1 LFFKISDHIDDKN
14 EYGLIKMKSQTALV
28 TGATGFVGS
37 HLVRRLLAEN
47 WNVSIMIRPQSKLEG
62 VKDCLEHLN
71 ILEHDGTTHHMM
83 KIIGSLNLDVIFHL
97 ASLFLAEHHPRDIEP
112 LIQSNIL
119 FGVQL
124 VEAMARYGIYHLV
137 NIGTSWQHY
146 QNSDYSP
153 VCLYAATK
161 QAFEAILKFYVES
174 TSLKVVTLK
183 LCDTYGPGDFRN
195 KLFGL
200 LQRSS
205 ETQEPLMMSPGEQW
219 MDLVYIDDVVEALL
233 IAASRLQDQSIHSYE
248 DFTVYSNKPVPL
260 KKVIVIYES
269 ILGKKLPVHWGAK
282 PYRAREVMFPWNR
295 GRILPGWHPKVNL
308 DEGMRRIIHAEQPRQ
323 RG

>member
-1 LFFKISDHIDDKN
+1 
-14 EYGLIKMKSQTALV
+14 MKSQTALV

-47 WNVSIMIRPQSKLEG
+47 WKVSIIIRPQSKLE
-62 VKDCLEHLN
+62 VLKDCQEHLN

-97 ASLFLAEHHPRDIEP
+97 ASLFLAEHHPRDIQP
-112 LIQSNIL
+112 LIQSNIM

-124 VEAMARYGIYHLV
+124 VEAMVRYEIYHLI
-137 NIGTSWQHY
+137 NTGTAWQHY
-146 QNSDYSP
+146 QNLDYSP

-183 LCDTYGPGDFRN
+183 LYDTYGPGDFRN

-205 ETQEPLMMSPGEQW
+205 ETQEPLLMSPGEQW
-219 MDLVYIDDVVEALL
+219 LDLVYIDDVVKALL
-233 IAASRLQDQSIHSYE
+233 IAASRIQNQPAHSGE
-248 DFTVYSNKPVPL
+248 DFAVSSGQPVPL
-260 KKVIVIYES
+260 KKIIELYES

-295 GRILPGWHPKVNL
+295 GRILPGWHPKVDL
-308 DEGMRRIIHAEQPRQ
+308 DEGIKRIIHANQQ
-323 RG
+323 I